1 VKGLQFSEIEE
12 GCAMNPV
19 IWGGVVVLLLIFV
32 FAVTMGKTRWG
43 RSELDKPAEV
53 PGNKGRVSGGDD

>member
-1 VKGLQFSEIEE
+1 
-12 GCAMNPV
+12 MNPV

-43 RSELDKPAEV
+43 RSELDQRAADV
-53 PGNKGRVSGGDD
+53 PKNKGRVSGEDD

>member
-1 VKGLQFSEIEE
+1 
-12 GCAMNPV
+12 MNPV

-43 RSELDKPAEV
+43 RSELDKP
-53 PGNKGRVSGGDD
+53 PGEIPGSKGRVSGGDD

>member
-1 VKGLQFSEIEE
+1 
-12 GCAMNPV
+12 MNPV

-43 RSELDKPAEV
+43 RSELDKPVKDV
-53 PGNKGRVSGGDD
+53 PGSKGRVSGGDD